1 MPTTRQRLEATS
13 YPSVSMTVLPL
24 RTVDYTLYALTKHPP
39 VTTEGHHVDLDIGT
53 CGDYGTGYIV
63 REMFSVWR
71 QLDTQT

>member
-1 MPTTRQRLEATS
+1 M
-13 YPSVSMTVLPL
+13 PL